1 MTTPDRWANAPAST
15 PGRLDWILEC
25 SGCSRTGD
33 PHGLPTVC
41 PDCGQ
46 PWLVRYPERH
56 HRLERRARLG
66 QEQVTGPEVP
76 PPQGMWRYRR
86 FLPVLPGE
94 TPITLGEGGT
104 PLLELTR
111 TTGELGLGRVWLKD
125 ESTNPTGSFKAR
137 GLAMAVTRAVRAGA
151 QTFVIPTAG
160 NAGVALAAYAAR
172 AGCRA
177 VVFAPMTTPT
187 AILTQI
193 RVFGGEVRLIDGH
206 IGDCGRA
213 ARKLS
218 AQTAAF
224 DVSTLR
230 EPYRIEGKKTLG
242 LELAEQLGWTL
253 PDAIVYPA
261 GGGTGLIGMWLAF
274 HELRSGGWVGGKP
287 PRLFAV
293 QSAGCAPV
301 VRAIES
307 GAERCDEWADPRTI
321 ASGLRVPNPLGGALM
336 LRAIRETG
344 GGAVAVTDEELT
356 AQAELVSR
364 REGVDLSPEGGAT
377 VAAAARLRASGSLR
391 PDDRVVLF
399 NTGAGWLY
407 RGER

>member
-1 MTTPDRWANAPAST
+1 
-15 PGRLDWILEC
+15 
-25 SGCSRTGD
+25 
-33 PHGLPTVC
+33 
-41 PDCGQ
+41 
-46 PWLVRYPERH
+46 
-56 HRLERRARLG
+56 
-66 QEQVTGPEVP
+66 
-76 PPQGMWRYRR
+76 
-86 FLPVLPGE
+86 
-94 TPITLGEGGT
+94 
-104 PLLELTR
+104 
-111 TTGELGLGRVWLKD
+111 
-125 ESTNPTGSFKAR
+125 
-137 GLAMAVTRAVRAGA
+137 
-151 QTFVIPTAG
+151 
-160 NAGVALAAYAAR
+160 
-172 AGCRA
+172 
-177 VVFAPMTTPT
+177 VFAPTTTPST
-187 AILTQI
+187 ILTQI